1 MSDLEL
7 LAETTLANPSPESD
21 IADLIYK
28 RRVERMNLNP
38 RLAEFINS
46 ITTED
51 NIKWKYIYSLLNFY
65 NAIQNSPNKKE
76 YIINILKYAI
86 EHDDYI
92 PFAVAELNNIKLPYN
107 EILREFAVAV
117 RDGKRNVMNF
127 VYDNG
132 LIIFTQKFAEYAAQ
146 FNDLDFFLTVIR
158 RIPNGTDY
166 SILRDIARQYGS
178 TNIVNWLNPL
188 LDE

>member
-7 LAETTLANPSPESD
+7 LAETTLANPYPESE

-28 RRVERMNLNP
+28 RRVNNMNLNSE
-38 RLAEFINS
+38 LSEFLNS
-46 ITTED
+46 VTTED
-51 NIKWKYIYSLLNFY
+51 NVKWKYIHTMLTFY
-65 NAIQNSPNKKE
+65 NAVQNSPNKKE
-76 YIINILKYAI
+76 LLLDMLKYTI

-92 PFAVAELNNIKLPYN
+92 PLAIAKLSNIGLPYDQIRK
-107 EILREFAVAV
+107 ELALAMK
-117 RDGKRNVMNF
+117 DGKRNVMNF

-132 LIIFTQKFAEYAAQ
+132 LIIFTPKLAQYAAQ

-158 RIPNGTDY
+158 RIPNGMDY